1 MLSDKSK
8 TQSRKLKVGIFA
20 DDMDRR
26 GMGTA
31 LLLRRLVAGC
41 LDEFPRDI
49 DLRLI
54 HREGFCRHPLCE
66 RAERTVV
73 KMLPLPKFAGF
84 FSYLRFFIFTG
95 ERFDVIHFP
104 RPSLHPLFWLLKIL
118 GKTKKIVVTFHGAPE
133 NDDIPVYQTPMT
145 RFNRRF
151 IALFAK
157 RFIDAAIVDADVGIG
172 QVAGYYRFPKNG
184 IRRIYAGV
192 DQNFRPLAEEEKPA
206 AERKIAEKYGI
217 KKPYLLTV
225 ARLDPHKNVH
235 RLVESLALI
244 RRNNLS
250 LSLVIVGGKHE
261 PEYSKLVEET
271 VLRHNLGNSVHFAP
285 FVEEEDLPAVYSLAE
300 AFIFISLSEGFGLPM
315 LEAMGA
321 GTPVIASGLSVMPEI
336 AGDAA
341 LFIDPYDVN
350 AIAAGIEKLLADDRL
365 KKELIE
371 RGRRRAR
378 QFSWNNFV
386 AAHIALYKEISGR

>member
-1 MLSDKSK
+1 M
-8 TQSRKLKVGIFA
+8 
-20 DDMDRR
+20 
-26 GMGTA
+26 
-31 LLLRRLVAGC
+31 
-41 LDEFPRDI
+41 
-49 DLRLI
+49 
-54 HREGFCRHPLCE
+54 
-66 RAERTVV
+66 
-73 KMLPLPKFAGF
+73 
-84 FSYLRFFIFTG
+84 
-95 ERFDVIHFP
+95 
-104 RPSLHPLFWLLKIL
+104 
-118 GKTKKIVVTFHGAPE
+118 
-133 NDDIPVYQTPMT
+133 
-145 RFNRRF
+145 
-151 IALFAK
+151 
-157 RFIDAAIVDADVGIG
+157 
-172 QVAGYYRFPKNG
+172 
-184 IRRIYAGV
+184 
-192 DQNFRPLAEEEKPA
+192 
-206 AERKIAEKYGI
+206 
-217 KKPYLLTV
+217 
-225 ARLDPHKNVH
+225 
-235 RLVESLALI
+235 
-244 RRNNLS
+244 
-250 LSLVIVGGKHE
+250 VIVGGKHE

-321 GTPVIASGLSVMPEI
+321 GTPVIASELSVMPEI